1 MLIDFLQ
8 SNTIAKVNH
17 VFEILLKRG
26 ELNSW
31 PAALESV
38 LPKRKAPK
46 AVSSSSVDEVVPVQ
60 SDKEGSAAAATADD
74 QKFVDQL
81 VSSDS

>member
-1 MLIDFLQ
+1 
-8 SNTIAKVNH
+8 VNH

-46 AVSSSSVDEVVPVQ
+46 AVSGPSVGEVAPEP
-60 SDKEGSAAAATADD
+60 SDQEEKAAPADD
-74 QKFVDQL
+74 QKFVDEL
-81 VSSDS
+81 VSTDS